1 MFQLS
6 SPLGFGGRKATS
18 SPPTP
23 NYFLKYEIV
32 KNNYLN
38 FFSAGIYDIEA
49 GRSSSFGETHTSH
62 SSLTQVCDF
71 FFIHLL
77 TILNFSRDFSSTLN
91 YREYNIWFPNTISYK
106 TLVGSIRLLTTPVDV
121 TISMNTQNIC
131 VESVA
136 PKLMIDQLL
145 LYRMQESKS
154 SYGFNEPLCYILFF
168 CSLIG
173 KYFLY

>member
-18 SPPTP
+18 SPATP

-71 FFIHLL
+71 FFYPSLDNFKL
-77 TILNFSRDFSSTLN
+77 FQRFQLNFEL
-91 YREYNIWFPNTISYK
+91 
-106 TLVGSIRLLTTPVDV
+106 
-121 TISMNTQNIC
+121 
-131 VESVA
+131 
-136 PKLMIDQLL
+136 
-145 LYRMQESKS
+145 
-154 SYGFNEPLCYILFF
+154 
-168 CSLIG
+168 
-173 KYFLY
+173 